1 MLCQLKTNFN
11 VWFITKWFIFFSV
24 VFSFKTKKHK
34 LDYLSEHLK
43 EGKSKLL
50 FYLANMMNIMLNV
63 KHNSNL
69 RKN

>member
-1 MLCQLKTNFN
+1 MFDLIQNDF
-11 VWFITKWFIFFSV
+11 FFSV

-50 FYLANMMNIMLNV
+50 FYLANMMNIML
-63 KHNSNL
+63 KC
-69 RKN
+69 